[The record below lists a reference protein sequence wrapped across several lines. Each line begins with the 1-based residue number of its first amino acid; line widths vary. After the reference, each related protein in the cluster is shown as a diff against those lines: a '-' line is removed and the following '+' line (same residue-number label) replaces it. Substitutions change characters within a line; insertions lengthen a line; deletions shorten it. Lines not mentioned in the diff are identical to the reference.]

1 MPRYYFDMREG
12 EETALDE
19 EGMELRTM
27 EAVQEEAARSLA
39 DMARDAIR
47 RRSPDGAEN
56 RMSIEVRDKA
66 GPVMQVK
73 FTFEVHGRDTEPRQ
87 SKKRPQRPRGR

>member
-1 MPRYYFDMREG
+1 MVMMRYFFDMREG
-12 EETALDE
+12 DEIAPDE

-27 EAVQEEAARSLA
+27 EAVQEEAARTLA

-47 RRSPDGAEN
+47 GRTNGSGHQ
-56 RMSIEVRDKA
+56 MSIEVRDEV

-73 FTFEVHGRDTEPRQ
+73 FTFEVRKHRH
-87 SKKRPQRPRGR
+87 